1 MNGFERSK
9 KVLAEMA
16 MFFQILGMA
25 VLAAIVPT
33 IIALGM
39 LYLIVKYRV
48 QIWWFIKGIMRAIS
62 WLLIFITDGKTAADK
77 PLH

>member
-1 MNGFERSK
+1 M
-9 KVLAEMA
+9 LAEMA

-25 VLAAIVPT
+25 ILAAIVPT
-33 IIALGM
+33 IIALGV
-39 LYLIVKYRV
+39 LYLLVKYRV

-62 WLLIFITDGKTAADK
+62 WLLIFITDGKAAADK

>member
-1 MNGFERSK
+1 M
-9 KVLAEMA
+9 LAEIG
-16 MFFQILGMA
+16 MFFQILSMA
-25 VLAAIVPT
+25 ILAAIVPT
-33 IIALGM
+33 IIALGV
-39 LYLIVKYRV
+39 LYLLVKYRV

>member
-1 MNGFERSK
+1 M
-9 KVLAEMA
+9 LAEMA

-25 VLAAIVPT
+25 ILAAILPT
-33 IIALGM
+33 VGAMCVI
-39 LYLIVKYRV
+39 YLAYTYKL

>member
-1 MNGFERSK
+1 M
-9 KVLAEMA
+9 LAEIA

-25 VLAAIVPT
+25 TLAAILPT
-33 IIALGM
+33 IVVMGVI
-39 LYLIVKYRV
+39 YLAYKYRV

-62 WLLIFITDGKTAADK
+62 WLLIVITDGKAAADK

>member
-1 MNGFERSK
+1 M
-9 KVLAEMA
+9 LAEIA
-16 MFFQILGMA
+16 MFIQLLGMA
-25 VLAAIVPT
+25 TLAAVLPT
-33 IIALGM
+33 IGVMCVI
-39 LYLIVKYRV
+39 YLAYTYKL

>member
-1 MNGFERSK
+1 M
-9 KVLAEMA
+9 LAEMA

-25 VLAAIVPT
+25 ILAAIAPT
-33 IIALGM
+33 IIALGV
-39 LYLIVKYRV
+39 LYLLVKYRV

-62 WLLIFITDGKTAADK
+62 WLLIVITDGKAAADK

>member
-1 MNGFERSK
+1 M
-9 KVLAEMA
+9 LAEMA

-33 IIALGM
+33 IIALSM

>member
-1 MNGFERSK
+1 M
-9 KVLAEMA
+9 LAEMA

-25 VLAAIVPT
+25 ILTAIVPT
-33 IIALGM
+33 IIALGV
-39 LYLIVKYRV
+39 LYLLVKYRV

>member
-1 MNGFERSK
+1 M
-9 KVLAEMA
+9 LAEFL
-16 MFFQILGMA
+16 MFIQLFGMA

-33 IIALGM
+33 IIALSM

-62 WLLIFITDGKTAADK
+62 YGLTCITDGKATADK
-77 PLH
+77 RLLERK